1 MICDICQFK
10 NPPKA
15 LTCEKCQT
23 NLFQAK
29 IRIAYINGRNQT
41 HYLFSQ
47 KYTLGRSADNDIVL
61 TDPSVSRD
69 HAEIEYKNGSFHI
82 TDKDSKNGSLLNDQH
97 FKNRKLHHLDIVQLG
112 NAVIHF
118 YVNENKLPHPRNEFN
133 TEERIQKEFF
143 RFAEDSVNKITTDD
157 VLLTMLDLS
166 TSLVHADQA
175 MILQFN
181 RSNTLQ
187 FKLGKNQHGQTI
199 FENKLTDFDWIIIN
213 DTIRKKEAKIIYKD
227 FKSNHPNGQKLEHEI
242 WHKMAIPLI
251 SKKTND
257 QQKNGPGVNGVL
269 GVFYFIQDAKS
280 KILSQRKKELL
291 STLVQHITYAVEN
304 NMLYEQTLENRKF
317 EEELLLA
324 RQIQQ
329 RLFPTSHPKLDKFE
343 IASYIHPC
351 ETVSGDYFD
360 FIPISANMIGIAIGD
375 ICGKGMPAAL
385 LTSTV
390 QAAIHSQLEYTLC
403 PEEIVH
409 NLNRL
414 LIRSTAESLFITLF
428 FGILDIE
435 SCELNYINAG
445 HPPPIFISK
454 NQSIKELKSTSPP
467 LGILEEKSQA
477 KKCIKF
483 AAGDIVLMYT
493 DGLIECKNN
502 KKMLYSRK
510 MLLKF
515 IHAFLSNE
523 KAKKFKLETLINS
536 IKNNMREFVGGT
548 EQNDDLTLIAVKRR

>member
-69 HAEIEYKNGSFHI
+69 HAEIEFKNGSFHI

-143 RFAEDSVNKITTDD
+143 KFAEDSVSKITTDD

-187 FKLGKNQHGQTI
+187 FKLGKNQNGQTI

-213 DTIRKKEAKIIYKD
+213 DTIRKKEPKIIYKD
-227 FKSNHPNGQKLEHEI
+227 FKSN
-242 WHKMAIPLI
+242 
-251 SKKTND
+251 
-257 QQKNGPGVNGVL
+257 
-269 GVFYFIQDAKS
+269 
-280 KILSQRKKELL
+280 
-291 STLVQHITYAVEN
+291 
-304 NMLYEQTLENRKF
+304 
-317 EEELLLA
+317 
-324 RQIQQ
+324 
-329 RLFPTSHPKLDKFE
+329 
-343 IASYIHPC
+343 
-351 ETVSGDYFD
+351 
-360 FIPISANMIGIAIGD
+360 
-375 ICGKGMPAAL
+375 
-385 LTSTV
+385 
-390 QAAIHSQLEYTLC
+390 
-403 PEEIVH
+403 
-409 NLNRL
+409 
-414 LIRSTAESLFITLF
+414 
-428 FGILDIE
+428 
-435 SCELNYINAG
+435 
-445 HPPPIFISK
+445 
-454 NQSIKELKSTSPP
+454 
-467 LGILEEKSQA
+467 
-477 KKCIKF
+477 
-483 AAGDIVLMYT
+483 
-493 DGLIECKNN
+493 
-502 KKMLYSRK
+502 
-510 MLLKF
+510 
-515 IHAFLSNE
+515 
-523 KAKKFKLETLINS
+523 
-536 IKNNMREFVGGT
+536 
-548 EQNDDLTLIAVKRR
+548 